1 MDALFKQPLLFNNF
15 SRTREWRN
23 GRRAGLRIRC
33 RKAWGFKSPLS
44 QCANS
49 SMIYWDISKHSVGR
63 FASYRPFDSQVDSHR
78 VKIRLISPS
87 RDR

>member
-1 MDALFKQPLLFNNF
+1 
-15 SRTREWRN
+15 
-23 GRRAGLRIRC
+23 
-33 RKAWGFKSPLS
+33 
-44 QCANS
+44 
-49 SMIYWDISKHSVGR
+49 MIYWDISKHSVGR